1 MDYRK
6 MELYRNLTE
15 RLKKTKSYAH
25 IEVPEIQ
32 LLIQCF
38 QNAIR
43 LRSSLYPENGQ
54 PPDFKLTTFSE
65 DGVTVSAETSL
76 EI

>member
-1 MDYRK
+1 
-6 MELYRNLTE
+6 MELCQNLIG
-15 RLKKTKSYAH
+15 RFKKNPNSYAH
-25 IEVPEIQ
+25 IKQPEIQ
-32 LLIQCF
+32 LLIQCL

-54 PPDFKLTTFSE
+54 PPVFSLTTLSGG
-65 DGVTVSAETSL
+65 GVTLSAEISL

>member
-1 MDYRK
+1 MSKSDW
-6 MELYRNLTE
+6 EIQ
-15 RLKKTKSYAH
+15 KTNSYAH
-25 IEVPEIQ
+25 IKRPEIQ

-54 PPDFKLTTFSE
+54 PPAFSLLTLSGG
-65 DGVTVSAETSL
+65 GVTLSVETSL

>member
-1 MDYRK
+1 MSKSDWEIQK
-6 MELYRNLTE
+6 NN
-15 RLKKTKSYAH
+15 SYAH
-25 IEVPEIQ
+25 IRQPGIQ
-32 LLIQCF
+32 PLIQYL

-54 PPDFKLTTFSE
+54 PPVFSPTTLSGG
-65 DGVTVSAETSL
+65 GVTVSAETSL